1 MKNYLHV
8 AAALLFVSAPALSQ
22 LPVSSPSPT
31 IDNDVVKISTNL
43 IQVDVTVT
51 DLNGKPISDLK
62 PNEIEIYEN
71 GQKQKLSNFSF
82 IAYGQPVVE
91 KKPKVVDKYAVPL
104 PPAKLRPENVRRTIA
119 IVVDDLSLSWESI
132 AHTRDALK
140 KFVNEQMQEGDMV
153 AIIRTGSGIGALQ
166 QFTADKR
173 ILYAAIDKVKY
184 NPLGT
189 GGISAFAPM
198 GESEMPTVGSGAGGA
213 VTATEAQADE
223 NFQNEFDDIRA
234 STFAAG
240 TLGALQYIVG
250 GVRDLPGRKSV
261 ILFSDGFRLFE
272 RDREGTPRSGLVM
285 QFMDK
290 LIDQANREAVVFY
303 AVDPRGLQYFGLT
316 AADNTRGMRP
326 ADMNKAVDTRRNN
339 MWESQSGITYLAK
352 QTGGFAVMNNND
364 LSGGVRKVLDDQS
377 YYLLGYIPDSETFDP
392 VKIKFNKLEVKVLR
406 KGATVR
412 YRNGFFTRPEA
423 NNVAATP
430 PITPAGVTDPSK
442 VAQLEHALYSP
453 FGVSGITL
461 RLTPL
466 FGSNGDGLSYV
477 RSLLHI
483 DARDLKF
490 TDEPDGS
497 KTAAFDVLATCFGDN
512 GQLVDQLGKSYT
524 MTVKPDVYKKIL
536 TEGFVYHFKFPVK
549 KAGAYQYRV
558 ALRDSTTGLLGSA
571 SEFLQVPD
579 LRKNRLALSSI
590 VFENLTLDEYQR
602 TGMPDTANTSVDP
615 MTDTAVRQIRAGRV
629 FRYSLEIYNTKLDAT
644 KHASLQTKVRVFREG
659 KLILDGQPKPF
670 ELRGQTNMQHLRFF
684 GGLGIGSQMEV
695 GDYVMQIIVIDNL
708 ADQKHRIATQSIPF
722 EVIQ

>member
-240 TLGALQYIVG
+240 TLGALQ
-250 GVRDLPGRKSV
+250 
-261 ILFSDGFRLFE
+261 
-272 RDREGTPRSGLVM
+272 
-285 QFMDK
+285 
-290 LIDQANREAVVFY
+290 
-303 AVDPRGLQYFGLT
+303 
-316 AADNTRGMRP
+316 
-326 ADMNKAVDTRRNN
+326 
-339 MWESQSGITYLAK
+339 
-352 QTGGFAVMNNND
+352 
-364 LSGGVRKVLDDQS
+364 
-377 YYLLGYIPDSETFDP
+377 
-392 VKIKFNKLEVKVLR
+392 
-406 KGATVR
+406 
-412 YRNGFFTRPEA
+412 
-423 NNVAATP
+423 
-430 PITPAGVTDPSK
+430 
-442 VAQLEHALYSP
+442 
-453 FGVSGITL
+453 
-461 RLTPL
+461 
-466 FGSNGDGLSYV
+466 
-477 RSLLHI
+477 
-483 DARDLKF
+483 
-490 TDEPDGS
+490 
-497 KTAAFDVLATCFGDN
+497 
-512 GQLVDQLGKSYT
+512 
-524 MTVKPDVYKKIL
+524 
-536 TEGFVYHFKFPVK
+536 
-549 KAGAYQYRV
+549 
-558 ALRDSTTGLLGSA
+558 
-571 SEFLQVPD
+571 
-579 LRKNRLALSSI
+579 
-590 VFENLTLDEYQR
+590 
-602 TGMPDTANTSVDP
+602 
-615 MTDTAVRQIRAGRV
+615 
-629 FRYSLEIYNTKLDAT
+629 
-644 KHASLQTKVRVFREG
+644 
-659 KLILDGQPKPF
+659 
-670 ELRGQTNMQHLRFF
+670 
-684 GGLGIGSQMEV
+684 
-695 GDYVMQIIVIDNL
+695 
-708 ADQKHRIATQSIPF
+708 
-722 EVIQ
+722 